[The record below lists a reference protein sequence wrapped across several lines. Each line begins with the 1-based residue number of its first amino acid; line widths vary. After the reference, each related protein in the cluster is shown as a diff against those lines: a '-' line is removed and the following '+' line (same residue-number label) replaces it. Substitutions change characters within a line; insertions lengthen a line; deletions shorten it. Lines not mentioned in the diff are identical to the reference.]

1 MNSKSTIDDVQT
13 IFKLLN
19 DNESLA
25 NSPASKTTV
34 LIVVNEITSILFS
47 NSNDALLTDNVSEGF
62 YYFIFICY

>member
-34 LIVVNEITSILFS
+34 LIVVNEIMSILFS
-47 NSNDALLTDNVSEGF
+47 NSNNTSSTDNFPEGF
-62 YYFIFICY
+62 YYFICICY